1 MRQWTEIRQRVF
13 CDGVSRR
20 QIIRET
26 GMHWKTLRKIL
37 SHGAPPGYANTQPR
51 PKTKLGPYIDRI
63 QQILEADKKAPAKQ
77 RHTAKRIYERLIE
90 EGFTGKYTI
99 VKDAVHELRL
109 TTREVFVP
117 LTHTPGEAQVD
128 FFEAQVVMNGVQR
141 KVHGFVMA
149 LPYSDAFFVACF
161 ERECTES
168 FQEGHVRA
176 FNYFGGVPR
185 RISYDNSK
193 IAVKTIIGVHERDL
207 TDGFLQLVS
216 HYSYRHHFCTVRR
229 PNEKGVVEGTAKYAR
244 SNFMVPLPEVRDID
258 ELNRRLQADCEG
270 DMSRCVRG
278 QGSVKS
284 ELLKEDQA
292 HFLEL
297 PPVAFDACQKHATRV
312 SSLSL
317 VRFDRN
323 DYSVPV
329 RYGHHRVQVKG
340 YVDRVLIFRDDAL
353 IAVHRRVWDKDQT
366 IFEPR
371 HYLALLERKPGA
383 LDYGRPFIELYLPD
397 CFVILRRRMEAEL
410 GGKGTKEYIAVLL
423 MLDKHSLTRL
433 TQAVERALRVNAVSS
448 DVIKLYLYPDER
460 PESLTFRLDG
470 RDHLVGVTV
479 AKPDLTAYASVMPCG
494 GF

>member
-13 CDGVSRR
+13 CDGVSKR

-26 GMHWKTLRKIL
+26 GMHWDTLKKIL
-37 SHGAPPGYANTQPR
+37 SHGAPPGYRNTQQR
-51 PKTKLGPYIDRI
+51 RKTKIGSYIDRI
-63 QQILEADKKAPAKQ
+63 RQILEGDKKAPAKQ
-77 RHTAKRIYERLIE
+77 RHTAKRIYERLLE
-90 EGFTGKYTI
+90 EGFAGKYTI
-99 VKDAVHELRL
+99 VKDAVRELRL

-117 LTHTPGEAQVD
+117 LTHPPGEAQVD
-128 FFEAQVVMNGVQR
+128 FFEAQVVMGGVQR

-149 LPYSDAFFVACF
+149 LPYSDAFFVCCF

-193 IAVKTIIGVHERDL
+193 IAVKTIIGVHERAL

-244 SNFMVPLPEVRDID
+244 SNFMVPIPEVRDFND
-258 ELNRRLQADCEG
+258 LNNRLQADC
-270 DMSRCVRG
+270 DRDLSRRVRG
-278 QGSVKS
+278 QGSIKS
-284 ELLKEDQA
+284 DLLKEDQA
-292 HFLEL
+292 NFISL
-297 PPVAFDACQKHATRV
+297 PSASFDACRKHATRV
-312 SSLSL
+312 NSLSL

-329 RYGHHRVQVKG
+329 RYGHHVVMVKG
-340 YVDRVLIFRDDAL
+340 YVDRVLIFRDATL
-353 IAVHRRVWDKDQT
+353 IAVHRRVWDRDQT
-366 IFEPR
+366 LFEPR

-383 LDYGRPFIELYLPD
+383 LDYGRPFMELHLPD
-397 CFVILRRRMEAEL
+397 CFAILRRRMEAEL
-410 GGKGTKEYIAVLL
+410 GGKGTKEYIRVLL
-423 MLDKHSLTRL
+423 MLEKHSLSRL
-433 TQAVERALRVNAVSS
+433 TEAVERTLRVNAVES
-448 DVIKLYLYPDER
+448 DVVKLYLYPDEC
-460 PESLTFRLDG
+460 PETMMFRLDG
-470 RDHLVGVTV
+470 RDHLRGVTV